1 MSYKSK
7 EYQKAIDARRDR
19 ENARKRSNKEQR
31 EMHYGK
37 VKGGFVDAC
46 TCSYSSP
53 AR

>member
-1 MSYKSK
+1 MSYKSQ

-37 VKGGFVDAC
+37 VKGGFDDAC
-46 TCSYSSP
+46 ACSYSRL
-53 AR
+53 AQ